1 MVSVRTLLCA
11 GTTALVV
18 LRATS
23 AWAQVGTPGPPIA
36 APVAGQIPPPPA
48 IEDGTGPGQRVD
60 STAADEASSEDI
72 VVTGSLIRGS
82 REDSAVPVDVIGA
95 RELQNQ
101 GSPSA
106 LDLIKNLSVSSGVV
120 GESNQGDSRAN
131 GSEGVANINLRGL
144 GPARTLVLLN
154 GKRVVNA
161 GLNVPAVDV
170 NLLPSGAI
178 GRIEI
183 LKDGAAATYGSDAIG
198 GVVNFIT
205 REQEGFLASGSYR
218 YVRGSSGDYDGAV
231 SYGHSGNGFEFL
243 ASFGYQHRSTLES
256 IDRDY
261 TTLPYAANPQGGYSG
276 GGSPGNF
283 DFNGQ
288 TAGSLYRADLG
299 CTVLGGFRSVAG
311 STTDRCSTQ
320 YGLYTN
326 LVNPEDRY
334 QAYLDAKFDVADGVK
349 LNFSALYGWSHALYS
364 TTPSVLPTQ
373 APSANAQGGGTGVY
387 QVPTYAPALRDYCA
401 VYGATAAGCSV
412 NAAGIPTSPA
422 TSLPVLFRPFLVGGN
437 PLFASDNSRGSARA
451 ARESESLRLTAG
463 LTYDLTSGITMDIG
477 GTYSQYDRWVD
488 GNDNFVDLLQN
499 ALAGFGGPNCAF
511 ATTASRAGL
520 TAAQIVSLA
529 GTNDCTFFNP
539 FSTAIAGNTVTGAA
553 NSNYAG
559 VRNPAGY
566 DLTPGAG
573 LLNDSATIANFYRPT
588 RSHTRT
594 ALYVADAL
602 VSGKSGIRLPGGEVG
617 FAVGGQYRKNT
628 YSIAYNDTRNLA
640 VYPCPGTVLN
650 PAASCGIQT
659 GGLGFIGSDFDRA
672 SRNDVYAGFVELQL
686 PITSFINVQLST
698 RYEDYRGTVG
708 STLDP
713 QARMKVSVTD
723 WLALRGGVGTT
734 FRAPPS
740 QSLVGTLTTLQ
751 GINGTFRAVDVVGNP
766 ALTPENATTYNG
778 GVIVEAGGFSGSVD
792 YWRYDF
798 SGPLEAEPVQ
808 GIVNA
813 LFGTSGTANCNNPAF
828 AALQARFTFSAAG
841 CGVANVQRLR
851 TLLINSAD
859 VRTSGIDFQGQFKA
873 PVGPG
878 TATVGV
884 NGSYTLEYKVGDQ
897 TVEGIVVQPAF
908 DAAGLLN
915 YQTTAYPLPKL
926 KGQVFLQYEGGIH
939 ALRVQ
944 LNYIGRYTDQRGA
957 AVFGPNTANL
967 AGASVTAGKSIPAFP
982 TVDLTYRVN
991 LPSGTTIALTGQN
1004 ILDRD
1009 PPFARLDQNYDPFTA
1024 SPLGATIKLGI
1035 SQTF

>member
-1 MVSVRTLLCA
+1 MNADS
-11 GTTALVV
+11 
-18 LRATS
+18 
-23 AWAQVGTPGPPIA
+23 QI
-36 APVAGQIPPPPA
+36 AGQLPVDPEPLPDTA
-48 IEDGTGPGQRVD
+48 DSGT
-60 STAADEASSEDI
+60 ENI
-72 VVTGSLIRGS
+72 IVTGSLIRGS

-131 GSEGVANINLRGL
+131 GAEGVANINLRGL

-154 GKRVVNA
+154 GKRLVNA
-161 GLNVPAVDV
+161 GLNIPAVDV

-218 YVRGSSGDYDGAV
+218 HIRGSAGDYDGAI
-231 SYGHSGNGFEFL
+231 SFGHSGDGFTFL
-243 ASFGYQHRSTLES
+243 AAFGYQHRSTLES

-261 TTLPYAANPQGGYSG
+261 TTRPYADNPQGGYTG

-283 DFNGQ
+283 DFNGP
-288 TAGSLYRADLG
+288 TGGSAYRADLG
-299 CTVLGGFRSVAG
+299 CTSLGGFRSLTG

-326 LVNPEDRY
+326 LVNPENRY
-334 QAYLDAKFDVADGVK
+334 QAYLDAKFDLTDSLK
-349 LNFSALYGWSHALYS
+349 LNLSALYGWSRALYS

-373 APSANAQGGGTGVY
+373 APSANAQGGGSGMYVI
-387 QVPTYAPALRDYCA
+387 PTYSPALRDYCTT
-401 VYGATAAGCSV
+401 YGASAGCNIDASGLPV
-412 NAAGIPTSPA
+412 SPA

-437 PLFASDNSRGSARA
+437 PLFATDNDRGSARA
-451 ARESESLRLTAG
+451 GRESESVRLTAG
-463 LTYDLTSGITMDIG
+463 LTYDLAPHISMDLG

-499 ALAGFGGPNCAF
+499 ALAGFGGPNCAY
-511 ATTASRAGL
+511 ATTASRAVL
-520 TAAQIVSLA
+520 TPAQITALA
-529 GTNDCTFFNP
+529 GKNGCTFFNP
-539 FSTAIAGNTVTGAA
+539 FSTGIPGNTITGVSNA
-553 NSNYAG
+553 NYAG
-559 VRNPAGY
+559 IRNPAGY

-573 LLNDSATIANFYRPT
+573 LINDSATIANFYRPT
-588 RSHTRT
+588 RAHSRT
-594 ALYVADAL
+594 ALYVVDA
-602 VSGKSGIRLPGGEVG
+602 VISGKSGLQLPGGDTG

-628 YSIAYNDTRNLA
+628 YSIAYSATRSLG
-640 VYPCPGTVLN
+640 VYPCPGRILN
-650 PAASCGIQT
+650 PAATCQIQT

-672 SRNDVYAGFVELQL
+672 SQSDVYAGFVELQL
-686 PITSFINVQLST
+686 PITSFINVQLSA
-698 RYEDYRGTVG
+698 RYEDYRGVIG

-713 QARMKVSVTD
+713 QARIKIKIND
-723 WLALRGGVGTT
+723 WLSLRGGAGTT
-734 FRAPPS
+734 FRSPPS

-766 ALTPENATTYNG
+766 ELKPENATTYNG
-778 GVIVEAGGFSGSVD
+778 GVIVDAGGLTASID

-798 SGPLEAEPVQ
+798 KGPLESEPVQ

-813 LFGTSGTANCNNPAF
+813 VFGASGTANCSNPAF
-828 AALQARFTFSAAG
+828 ANLLARFTFSAAG

-851 TLLINSAD
+851 TFLINSAD
-859 VRTSGIDFQGQFKA
+859 VRTSGVDFQAQFKT
-873 PVGPG
+873 PVGG
-878 TATVGV
+878 GNATIGA
-884 NGSYTLEYKVGDQ
+884 NGSYTFEYKIADQ

-926 KGQVFLQYEGGIH
+926 KGQAFLQYEGGIH
-939 ALRVQ
+939 ALRLQ
-944 LNYIGRYTDQRGA
+944 LNYIGKYTDQRGA
-957 AVFGPNTANL
+957 AIFGPNTANL
-967 AGASVTAGKSIPAFP
+967 AGSSVTGGKNLAAFP
-982 TVDLTYRVN
+982 TIDVTYRVN
-991 LPSGTTIALTGQN
+991 LPSGTTVAITGQN
-1004 ILDRD
+1004 VFNRN

-1024 SPLGATIKLGI
+1024 SPLGATVKLGV
-1035 SQTF
+1035 SQKF